1 MNNTPIQSLLKCPH
15 CHEYII
21 ISEINCGIFRHGTLK
36 KNMKQID
43 PHSIK
48 ELCDYFTEYGLI
60 YGCGK
65 PFRIISK
72 NDLFETEVCDY
83 I

>member
-1 MNNTPIQSLLKCPH
+1 
-15 CHEYII
+15 
-21 ISEINCGIFRHGTLK
+21 
-36 KNMKQID
+36 MKQID

-65 PFRIISK
+65 PFKIIIK
-72 NDLFETEVCDY
+72 DGNFETEICDY